1 MSVLIRLAL
10 RYVAGAL
17 VMKGIIGDGDATL
30 FEEPELVQMIEVGV
44 GLAASAMAE
53 GAYYLAKKY
62 GWNT

>member
-10 RYVAGAL
+10 RYIAGAL
-17 VMKGIIGDGDATL
+17 VMKGIIGDGDAIL
-30 FEEPELVQMIEVGV
+30 FEEPELINVIEIGI
-44 GLAASAMAE
+44 GLAASAVAE